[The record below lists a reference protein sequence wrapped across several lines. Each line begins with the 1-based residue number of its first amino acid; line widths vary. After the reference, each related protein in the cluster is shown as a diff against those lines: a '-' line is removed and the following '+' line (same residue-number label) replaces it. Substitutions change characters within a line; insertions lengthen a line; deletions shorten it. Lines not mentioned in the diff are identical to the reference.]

1 MADRDP
7 ERVRTLIAT
16 GDVIPARNVDSRIRA
31 RGNDFLYPVAETAE
45 VLRAADLTLINL
57 EAPLIEDCPP
67 HPGRGFRFC
76 GQAGFV
82 EALVHAGVDV
92 AGLENNHIGN
102 FGPDGV
108 AATAALLQ
116 DHGIDYADRGTLAVR
131 DVRGLRFGFLA
142 FNGVGEP
149 IDRAGMVAMIEQATE
164 EADVVVVSCHWGREY
179 SAVPQA
185 APGLAPDDPVE
196 IAHLAIDAGA
206 DLVIGNH
213 PHWVQAVELYE
224 GKLIAYA
231 HGNFVFDQAWSLPT
245 RQGVV
250 GHYTFYD
257 DQLVGVEYL
266 PVLIED
272 GAQPR
277 FLEGDDAQA
286 VLDRMYEASRD
297 LAEQL
302 QAGLRWSR
310 QPILHPGGHRRP
322 PLHPRRLAVPGERR
336 GGRGVV
342 SDAAVSH
349 KRGFVTYH
357 AECPGPPQR
366 GQVFSID
373 SAGHLGPGA
382 LRRPDHLVD
391 ESHQLVDIERL
402 DERPVLTI
410 PSRIGP
416 RPVQEAPVSRRD
428 DDRQPARG
436 RRLLEPLQQLPAG
449 SLADHQ
455 VDDHQVGGEGRDAVE
470 RLRDVVGRRDVERL
484 VLEELA
490 HQAEEL
496 RCPVHH
502 EHVLTPH
509 LPGFAPSGRLGH
521 RGLTSPSA
529 PRRVTMSA
537 SSGSS
542 AHDDS
547 RPPWLASCA
556 VLPSV

>member
-1 MADRDP
+1 MWPTRRLAFAIISLALVAARQVQAAPPDQADEAPDLVWLQNHAEVTLWSDDAASGQVVATIPQFLGFFQTEIPFTTERERIFVYYPGDTAGVPEGYVWVEARALGPAGAPQPGLLHRPPLPLRSIDDIFLAPPSPMAGRDP

-16 GDVIPARNVDSRIRA
+16 GDVIPARDVDGQIRA

-57 EAPLIEDCPP
+57 EAPLIEQCPP
-67 HPGRGFRFC
+67 HPRPGFRFC

-102 FGPDGV
+102 FGPDGI

-149 IDRAGMVAMIEQATE
+149 IDRAAMAATIGQA
-164 EADVVVVSCHWGREY
+164 AGQVDLVVVAFHWGREY
-179 SAVPQA
+179 VAVPQA

-250 GHYTFYD
+250 GRYTFYD
-257 DQLVGVEYL
+257 DQLAGVEYL

-277 FLEGDDAQA
+277 FVDGDDAQA
-286 VLDRMYEASRD
+286 ILDRMYEASRV

-302 QAGLRWSR
+302 QDGLR
-310 QPILHPGGHRRP
+310 
-322 PLHPRRLAVPGERR
+322 
-336 GGRGVV
+336 
-342 SDAAVSH
+342 
-349 KRGFVTYH
+349 
-357 AECPGPPQR
+357 
-366 GQVFSID
+366 
-373 SAGHLGPGA
+373 
-382 LRRPDHLVD
+382 
-391 ESHQLVDIERL
+391 
-402 DERPVLTI
+402 
-410 PSRIGP
+410 
-416 RPVQEAPVSRRD
+416 
-428 DDRQPARG
+428 
-436 RRLLEPLQQLPAG
+436 
-449 SLADHQ
+449 
-455 VDDHQVGGEGRDAVE
+455 
-470 RLRDVVGRRDVERL
+470 
-484 VLEELA
+484 
-490 HQAEEL
+490 
-496 RCPVHH
+496 
-502 EHVLTPH
+502 
-509 LPGFAPSGRLGH
+509 
-521 RGLTSPSA
+521 
-529 PRRVTMSA
+529 
-537 SSGSS
+537 
-542 AHDDS
+542 
-547 RPPWLASCA
+547 
-556 VLPSV
+556 